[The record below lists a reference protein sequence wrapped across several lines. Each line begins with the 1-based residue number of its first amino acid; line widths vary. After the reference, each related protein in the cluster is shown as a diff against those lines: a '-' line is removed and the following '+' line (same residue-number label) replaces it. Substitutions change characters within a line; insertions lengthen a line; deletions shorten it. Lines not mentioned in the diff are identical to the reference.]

1 MQRMRGVLAARN
13 LSKSY
18 GATVV
23 FDQVSLVVSPGSRI
37 GIVGPNGIGKSTLL
51 RILAGLESPDSG
63 SVSYEPANL
72 NVAYF
77 EQGSSDLSCSGGEAA
92 RRKLEA
98 IASADADVLL
108 LDEPTNDLDFEG
120 LRQLERFV
128 DGHAGGLV
136 AISHDRVFL
145 EAMTQIIE
153 FEAETRRIREYAG
166 GWTEFAAQRDH
177 GRETAERDYGHYAG
191 ERSRIREQA
200 QQMRQWEARGYGQG
214 RKKKKGKDV
223 AKAFEKKLARVDVV
237 EKPWR
242 PWRLQLEF
250 APVRRSGD
258 VVARFEQA
266 VVQRDRFRLGPLDLE
281 LRNGDRLAVVGPNG
295 AGKSTL
301 VRALLGELPLS
312 AGRRWIGPGVIV
324 GELPQGQGPFSG
336 PATLLASFLEHS
348 GLAAGEARGLLAK
361 FALGA
366 DDVGRPGRSLSPG
379 ERSRASLALLAVR
392 GVNTLLLDEPT
403 NHLDLEAI
411 EQLET
416 ALDGFQGTV
425 VLVTHDR
432 RFLESFRATST
443 LALDSSGVVQR
454 SPAEDVVL

>member
-23 FDQVSLVVSPGSRI
+23 LDQVSLVVSPGSRI

-51 RILAGLESPDSG
+51 RILAGIESPDSG
-63 SVSYEPANL
+63 SVSYEPPGL

-77 EQGSSDLSCSGGEAA
+77 EQGSHDPSCSGGEAA

-98 IASADADVLL
+98 IAAADADVLL

-120 LRQLERFV
+120 LAQLERFV
-128 DGHAGGLV
+128 DGHSGGLV
-136 AISHDRVFL
+136 AVSHDRVFL
-145 EAMTQIIE
+145 EAMTRIVE
-153 FEAETRRIREYAG
+153 FEAETRRVRDYTG
-166 GWTEFAAQRDH
+166 GWSEFAAERDH
-177 GRETAERDYGHYAG
+177 DRGNAERDYGHYAG
-191 ERSRIREQA
+191 ERARIREQA
-200 QQMRQWEARGYGQG
+200 QRMRQWEERGYGQG

-223 AKAFEKKLARVDVV
+223 AKAFEKKLARVDAV

-242 PWRLQLEF
+242 PWRLQLEL

-258 VVARFEQA
+258 VVARLEQA
-266 VVQRDRFRLGPLDLE
+266 VVTLDRFRLGPLDLE
-281 LRNGDRLAVVGPNG
+281 LRNGDRLAIVGPNG

-324 GELPQGQGPFSG
+324 GELPQGAGPFSG
-336 PATLLASFLEHS
+336 AETLIANFLDRS
-348 GLAAGEARGLLAK
+348 DLGPGEARGLLAK

-366 DDVGRPGRSLSPG
+366 EDVSRPGRSLSPG
-379 ERSRASLALLAVR
+379 ECSRACLALLAAR
-392 GVNTLLLDEPT
+392 GVNTLVLDEPT

-416 ALDGFQGTV
+416 ALEGFQGTV

-432 RFLESFRATST
+432 RFLEAFRATRT
-443 LALDSSGVVQR
+443 LDLELLRQPLSA
-454 SPAEDVVL
+454 